1 MGRSLHK
8 CRDIND
14 IIDWFY
20 ANKIDVKSRSK
31 TNDQV
36 LLFPEDIES
45 AKQGNCIDVAVSSMC
60 LLNDNYKY
68 NGIAIITMQRNRTSK
83 PTHWVAYSKVNG
95 EFIVF
100 NFISSNKI
108 NISKGYTLLSAL
120 EEQLEWMMVEYKKDF
135 SVSLEKIY
143 FDIVDRMHL
152 DHIYYTY
159 KNRQSI
165 TQSELISSI
174 LSS

>member
-1 MGRSLHK
+1 MNRSLHK

-20 ANKIDVKSRSK
+20 TNKIDVESRSK

-45 AKQGNCIDVAVSSMC
+45 AKQGNCIDVAASSMC

-68 NGIAIITMQRNRTSK
+68 NGIAIITMQKNRTSK
-83 PTHWVAYSKVNG
+83 PTHWVAYSKVKG
-95 EFIVF
+95 EFAVF

-108 NISKGYTLLSAL
+108 NISKGYTLLLAL
-120 EEQLEWMMVEYKKDF
+120 EEQLEWLMIEYKKDF
-135 SVSLEKIY
+135 SASLERIY
-143 FDIVDRMHL
+143 FDIVDRAHL
-152 DHIYYTY
+152 DHIYYAY
-159 KNRQSI
+159 KTRRSI

>member
-1 MGRSLHK
+1 MSRSLYK

-20 ANKIDVKSRSK
+20 ANKIDVESRSK

-36 LLFPEDIES
+36 LLFPDDIES
-45 AKQGNCIDVAVSSMC
+45 TKQGNCIDVAVSAMC
-60 LLNDNYKY
+60 ILNDNHKY

-83 PTHWVAYSKVNG
+83 PTHWVAYSKVKG

-108 NISKGYTLLSAL
+108 NISKGYTLLSAI
-120 EEQLEWMMVEYKKDF
+120 EEQLEWMIIEYKKDF
-135 SVSLEKIY
+135 SVSLERIY
-143 FDIVDRMHL
+143 FDTVDKIHL
-152 DHIYYTY
+152 DHIYYAY
-159 KNRQSI
+159 KNRESI
-165 TQSELISSI
+165 IQSELLGI

>member
-14 IIDWFY
+14 IINWFY
-20 ANKIDVKSRSK
+20 ANKIDVESRSK
-31 TNDQV
+31 TNDQIV
-36 LLFPEDIES
+36 LFPEDIDS
-45 AKQGNCIDVAVSSMC
+45 IKQGNCIDVAVSSMC

-83 PTHWVAYSKVNG
+83 PTHWVAYSKVKG

-108 NISKGYTLLSAL
+108 NISKGYTLLSAI
-120 EEQLEWMMVEYKKDF
+120 EEQLEWMIIEYKKDF
-135 SVSLEKIY
+135 SVSLERIY
-143 FDIVDRMHL
+143 FDIVDVRNL
-152 DHIYYTY
+152 ERIYYAY
-159 KNRQSI
+159 KTRQSI
-165 TQSELISSI
+165 TQSELIVSI

>member
-1 MGRSLHK
+1 MNKSLHK

-20 ANKIDVKSRSK
+20 ANKIDIESRSK
-31 TNDQV
+31 TNDQI

-45 AKQGNCIDVAVSSMC
+45 TKLGNCIDVAVSSIC

-83 PTHWVAYSKVNG
+83 PTHWVAYSKVKG

-135 SVSLEKIY
+135 SISLEKIY
-143 FDIVDRMHL
+143 FDIVDRIHL
-152 DHIYYTY
+152 DYIYYTY

-165 TQSELISSI
+165 TQSELISGI